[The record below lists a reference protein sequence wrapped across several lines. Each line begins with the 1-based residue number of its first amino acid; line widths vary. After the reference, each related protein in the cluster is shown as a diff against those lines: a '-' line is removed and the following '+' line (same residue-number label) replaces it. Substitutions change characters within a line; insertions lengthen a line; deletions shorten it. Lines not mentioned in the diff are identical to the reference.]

1 LPNIAYIGGN
11 AEIMYWLEMPDVF
24 ERFKLPFPILIPRN
38 SMLFL
43 KEKTL
48 KKIEKSGMNWNVFW
62 KFSG

>member
-1 LPNIAYIGGN
+1 LLRPIFQEKVLPNVAYIGGN

-43 KEKTL
+43 K
-48 KKIEKSGMNWNVFW
+48 KKP
-62 KFSG
+62 